1 MWVIIGIAAVI
12 ILAKSGF
19 AWVAVVLGVGIALG
33 LRVGRIWG
41 FRQLGSFEHAERMR
55 RAKSKQGGWGIF

>member
-19 AWVAVVLGVGIALG
+19 AWVAVVLAIGIAAG
-33 LRVGRIWG
+33 LRAGRAWG
-41 FRQLGSFEHAERMR
+41 FRQLGSFEARERMR
-55 RAKSKQGGWGIF
+55 RAQSKQGGWGIF